1 MAAVLDLE
9 LAEEPIPAVVKVVVA
24 ADPLEAA
31 VDPLAVVADPPA
43 EELDLL
49 AEELD
54 LQVEELAEHHQQHQ
68 VAAQVAAEPP
78 HLCTH
83 PHLRASH
90 QAAERAAAAHQALA
104 QLKVLLCR
112 QPVYQLR

>member
-31 VDPLAVVADPPA
+31 VDPLAVVADP
-43 EELDLL
+43 L

>member
-1 MAAVLDLE
+1 MLDLE

-31 VDPLAVVADPPA
+31 VDPLAVVADP
-43 EELDLL
+43 L